1 MRRRLALGLAF
12 VLTTLAGVASASV
25 LSAGQAAEA
34 PGVADDAAVPGSAR
48 LGVTVPDPRG
58 GPPWA
63 VRIYESVSG
72 GRCAAVGRTSG
83 ATAFGPSDA
92 KGRVQDTPASFSGS
106 CAEPG
111 SEAGTGDPRA
121 VRRRRRH
128 ATLGAVRLRGTG
140 GRNDRG
146 ERTGAARRAAVALD
160 TQRTFLVVHEGL
172 SVPDSWLLTA
182 TLNDGSTRSYRR

>member
-1 MRRRLALGLAF
+1 MRRRLVLGLAF

-25 LSAGQAAEA
+25 FSAGQAAEA
-34 PGVADDAAVPGSAR
+34 PDVADDAAVAGSAR

-63 VRIYESVSG
+63 VRTYQSVTG
-72 GRCAAVGRTSG
+72 RRCAAVGRTSG
-83 ATAFGPSDA
+83 GTAFGPSDA

-111 SEAGTGDPRA
+111 TEPAQVILAQYGNVSGTPRSVLYGFAEPA
-121 VRRRRRH
+121 V
-128 ATLGAVRLRGTG
+128 ATIAASGPG
-140 GRNDRG
+140 GG
-146 ERTGAARRAAVALD
+146 RAAVALD
-160 TQRTFLVVHEGL
+160 RQRTFLVVREGL
-172 SVPDSWLLTA
+172 SVPDSWLLTV